1 MDSSIPPPA
10 PQTAPGGITV
20 QRALELPG
28 LRSGLPEVVAGGD
41 RLRRTVRWVHAG
53 EVPNIA
59 SLLKGGELLL
69 STGYG
74 IGTRPAEQ
82 RAFVR
87 KLADRGIAALVIE
100 LGQRFARLPAALVET
115 ARAAGLPLVQLHR
128 EVPFVTVTEEI
139 HTEIVNGH
147 YALLQRAEEVHRRCT
162 DALLGGGGVPQVL
175 RVLAEFSGNPV
186 FLETVDGQ
194 LLYAAGVAD
203 GVADPL
209 QVWEGMRG
217 THKDEPPGGAVF
229 VEVPGGGPG
238 AGSVRARLV
247 LLPVSAPL
255 APVHR
260 IAAERAAGS
269 LAVVLMQA
277 RQEEELAAR
286 GRGDFLTDLAEGRIA
301 PEDAPAQAR
310 VLGFRP
316 AGQGPLLPVVMRL
329 PEASAGSVGLSPGGW
344 AVLARAVSEEL
355 ASVGVPV
362 LLGVRPVEGRVPLL
376 LGLRSESER
385 TAVAERVAAALRAGV
400 ERAGMRRAGSR
411 PPVVVV
417 GGAGGWAAAAAGLRH
432 AAETATAAQGLDDSA
447 WYDARRLDIDLLLW
461 RLHRHDEGALTA
473 FVERAIGP
481 LQDHDRRAKPP
492 LLPTL
497 QIYLAHAGRKAETA
511 RELHLNRQTLYN
523 RLARIGELLGTDLDD
538 PQTVLALSLA
548 LRARRHVP

>member
-1 MDSSIPPPA
+1 MDSRTDHRFDTQGA
-10 PQTAPGGITV
+10 GITV
-20 QRALELPG
+20 RRALELPG
-28 LRSGLPEVVAGGD
+28 LRSGLPEILAGAD
-41 RLRRTVRWVHAG
+41 RLGRTVRWVHAG

-69 STGYG
+69 TTGYG
-74 IGTRPAEQ
+74 LGTRPAEQ

-87 KLADRGIAALVIE
+87 TLAERGIAALVVE
-100 LGQRFARLPAALVET
+100 LGPRFARLPAALVDT
-115 ARAAGLPLVQLHR
+115 ARSAGLPLVQLHR

-162 DALLGGGGVPQVL
+162 EALLGGGGVPQVL
-175 RVLAEFSGNPV
+175 GILAGFSDNPV
-186 FLETVDGQ
+186 FLETADGR
-194 LLYAAGVAD
+194 LLYAAGE
-203 GVADPL
+203 GPEGADPL
-209 QVWEGMRG
+209 QVWEGLRG
-217 THKDEPPGGAVF
+217 PHKEAPPPAGSVL
-229 VEVPGGGPG
+229 VDVPGGGPG
-238 AGSVRARLV
+238 TAGSVRARLV
-247 LLPVSAPL
+247 LLPVRSPL

-260 IAAERAAGS
+260 IAAERAAGI

-286 GRGDFLTDLAEGRIA
+286 GRGDFLTDLAEGRITA
-301 PEDAPAQAR
+301 GDAPAQAR
-310 VLGFRP
+310 VLGFKP
-316 AGQGPLLPVVMRL
+316 GDGPLLPVVMRI
-329 PEASAGSVGLSPGGW
+329 GDTLSPGGGW

-355 ASVGVPV
+355 AAVGVPV
-362 LLGVRPVEGRVPLL
+362 LLGVRPVEGRVLVL

-385 TAVAERVAAALRAGV
+385 AATADRVAAALRAGV
-400 ERAGMRRAGSR
+400 DRAGMRRPGSP

-417 GGAGGWAAAAAGLRH
+417 AAAGGWAAASAGLRH
-432 AAETATAAQGLDDSA
+432 AAETATAAQGLTDRP

-461 RLHRHDEGALTA
+461 RLRDHPDLAA
-473 FVERAIGP
+473 FVDRAIGP
-481 LQDHDRRAKPP
+481 LREHDRRSRPP

-497 QIYLAHAGRKAETA
+497 QTYLAHAGRKAETA

-548 LRARRHVP
+548 LRARRHVL